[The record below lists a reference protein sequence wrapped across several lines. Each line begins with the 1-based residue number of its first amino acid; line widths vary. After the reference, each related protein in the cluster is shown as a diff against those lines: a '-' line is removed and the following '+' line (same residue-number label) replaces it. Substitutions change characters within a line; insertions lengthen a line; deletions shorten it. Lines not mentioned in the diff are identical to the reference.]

1 VSIISRLG
9 FVLQTYG
16 AWLVA
21 AAFTISGVIHVA
33 DPKEF
38 TPIVPHVLPFA
49 TALVYVSG
57 VAELVCAYGLWRR
70 QRWAGF
76 AATALLLAIWPANLQ
91 AALTADH
98 SGGTTNIVVN
108 WIRFPLQ
115 IPLVWLA
122 LQSGRRQ
129 TAECGTQTASIVES
143 QAELGGRHGF
153 PPHQS

>member
-9 FVLQTYG
+9 VLLRSYG

-21 AAFTISGVIHVA
+21 AAFTISGVIHLV

-38 TPIVPHVLPFA
+38 TSIVPHVLPFA

-57 VAELVCAYGLWRR
+57 VVELVCAYGLWRR
-70 QRWAGF
+70 QRWAGL
-76 AATALLLAIWPANLQ
+76 AAAALLLVIWPANLQ

-98 SGGTTNIVVN
+98 SGDLTNIVVN

-122 LQSGRRQ
+122 LQSGRPTPVGQRQ
-129 TAECGTQTASIVES
+129 TATQ
-143 QAELGGRHGF
+143 G
-153 PPHQS
+153 